1 MIQFQESMNTVRTI
15 MESLKES
22 IQMEYMSSM
31 KQMVKTIMHSWE
43 LSMME
48 YMRGILFQ
56 LTLQW

>member
-1 MIQFQESMNTVRTI
+1 MKHIAI
-15 MESLKES
+15 MECLKES